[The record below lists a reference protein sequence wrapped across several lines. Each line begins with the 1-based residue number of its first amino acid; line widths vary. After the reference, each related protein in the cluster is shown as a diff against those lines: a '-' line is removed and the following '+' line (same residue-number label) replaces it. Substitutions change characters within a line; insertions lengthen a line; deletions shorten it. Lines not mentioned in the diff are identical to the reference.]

1 MPPPRATQGPCP
13 ELMAF
18 ISPALILEPQ
28 QVTELPGLP
37 RCLREPSSGM
47 GNCLHPVSVGRNPQ
61 LCPSYPSAPHP
72 LSFSFFPS
80 LLISYPFPRLPSLL
94 TSDSQVPLFFLI
106 CLSIGTIQAPGCPP
120 WDSPALPGTPLPPC
134 PPLAVPSS
142 ASAGS
147 SVSTVMPFPTSP
159 TASPCSPPQGP
170 LCPSPPLPSGRLSF
184 PRDQRGN

>member
-106 CLSIGTIQAPGCPP
+106 CLSICTIQAPGCPP
-120 WDSPALPGTPLPPC
+120 WDSPAPLPSPGC
-134 PPLAVPSS
+134 SILCLCRLLSLHCDALSHQPHCIAVFSAPGSPL
-142 ASAGS
+142 
-147 SVSTVMPFPTSP
+147 
-159 TASPCSPPQGP
+159 P
-170 LCPSPPLPSGRLSF
+170 LPSPPVASHSPETRPLIP
-184 PRDQRGN
+184 QRPAG